1 MSTINIHANQRE
13 IVSLPCKK
21 GSWVEIRATSQNEFY
36 SYVVRESD
44 LSDDAEID
52 IDQINNIHFFGNEF
66 ERVLVDDVQF
76 VLILIN
82 DSDVDISINLT
93 VETIPIKDIGGFGPL
108 SAFH

>member
-1 MSTINIHANQRE
+1 MSNIRIDANSRE

-21 GSWVEIRATSQNEFY
+21 GNWVEIKATSQDTFY
-36 SYVVRESD
+36 WYVVRESD
-44 LSDDAEID
+44 LRDDAEID
-52 IDQINNIHFFGNEF
+52 ISEINNLHGCETEF
-66 ERVLVDDVQF
+66 ERVLVDGVQF

-82 DSDVDISINLT
+82 DNDSEISVNLT